1 MRLKHKLLYFCL
13 PLISVVNEPKNRH
26 VPGYVYW
33 IHNTLLIST
42 ARVFSRVPIFM
53 CKKVTRLTFLIQP
66 VLINLQHLEFMLNK
80 TPRIKILKIP
90 GNAHYR
96 KQNIVIFLT
105 LNTVNG
111 AVKQHFISNY
121 YWKYLLVQ

>member
-1 MRLKHKLLYFCL
+1 
-13 PLISVVNEPKNRH
+13 
-26 VPGYVYW
+26 
-33 IHNTLLIST
+33 
-42 ARVFSRVPIFM
+42 M

-121 YWKYLLVQ
+121 Y